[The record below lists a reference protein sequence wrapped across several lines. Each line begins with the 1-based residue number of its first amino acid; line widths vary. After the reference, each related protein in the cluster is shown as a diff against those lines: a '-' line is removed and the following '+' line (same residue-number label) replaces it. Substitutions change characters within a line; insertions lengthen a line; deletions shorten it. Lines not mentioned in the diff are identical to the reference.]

1 MYSDSSYR
9 QWIRTLSANHVR
21 KEAEVLTEMLRTPMT
36 TMSRS
41 IVKLKINVIKNL

>member
-9 QWIRTLSANHVR
+9 QWLRTLDSERVR

-41 IVKLKINVIKNL
+41 IVKLKMNVIKNL

>member
-9 QWIRTLSANHVR
+9 EWLRTLSPNHVR
-21 KEAEVLTEMLRTPMT
+21 KEAEVLTEMLRIPMT

-41 IVKLKINVIKNL
+41 IVKLKMNVIKNL